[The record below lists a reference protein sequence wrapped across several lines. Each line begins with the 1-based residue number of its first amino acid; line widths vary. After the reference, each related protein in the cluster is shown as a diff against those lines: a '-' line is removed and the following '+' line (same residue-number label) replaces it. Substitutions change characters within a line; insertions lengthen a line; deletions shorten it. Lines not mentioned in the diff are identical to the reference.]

1 MVRLMRRGGLW
12 VVLAVAACASYKPQP
27 IDSVAFKKRAQSR
40 TLGKVEVTAAV
51 LSDEESHAVFGVK
64 LASKRIQPV
73 WLRIE
78 NRDDQPYWVLPVS
91 VDPEYF
97 APLEAAH
104 KARLTWQSAANEAMR
119 KDFDAKAIRLRVDPG
134 EVNEGFVYTNLD
146 KGVKAVNVDLLSRD
160 GIGRLVFVFRIPGL
174 KVDFEEVDF
183 EGIYGADDYV
193 DVDEQGLRKA
203 LKELPRAVLGKPG
216 GKEGDPINLVVVGEG
231 RDVLAALA
239 RRGWDVT
246 ETKYGASVW
255 RTIWAYL
262 FGYRYRYSPISPL
275 YVFGRPQDVGL
286 QKARATIHERNH
298 LRLWLSP
305 YRYQGT
311 DVWVGQISRDI
322 GVKFTFKSPTIA
334 THKIDSDV
342 DETRTYLLQDLLY
355 SGHLAAFGYVEGAEV
370 ASREAPRE
378 NYTGDEYF
386 TDGLRLVVFLRA
398 DETAIEEVRL
408 LEWAR
413 PESR

>member
-1 MVRLMRRGGLW
+1 MRRTQLFW
-12 VVLAVAACASYKPQP
+12 VAVVVAACASYRPQP
-27 IDSVAFKKRAQSR
+27 IESVPFQERAQTQ
-40 TLGKVEVTAAV
+40 TLGKVKVTVAV

-64 LASKRIQPV
+64 LAKKKIQPV

-78 NRDDQPYWVLPVS
+78 NRDDEPHWLLPVS
-91 VDPEYF
+91 VDPDYY

-104 KARLTWQSAANEAMR
+104 KARLTWQGSANEAMR
-119 KDFDAKAIRLRVDPG
+119 VDFDAKAIKLRVDPG
-134 EVNEGFVYTNLD
+134 TVSEGFVYTNLD
-146 KGVKAVNVDLLSRD
+146 KGVKAVNVDLLNET

-174 KVDFEEVDF
+174 NVDFEEVDF
-183 EGIYGADDYV
+183 DGIYDADDYI
-193 DVDEQGLRKA
+193 DVDAKELRKA
-203 LKELPRAVLGKPG
+203 LEALPRAVLGKPG
-216 GKEGDPINLVVVGEG
+216 GREGDPINLVVVGEG
-231 RDVLAALA
+231 RGMLAAFA

-246 ETKYGASVW
+246 ETKHGASVW
-255 RTIWAYL
+255 RTMWAYI

-275 YVFGRPQDVGL
+275 YVFDRPQDVGL

-305 YRYQGT
+305 YRYKET

-342 DETRTYLLQDLLY
+342 DESRTYLLQDLLY
-355 SGHLAAFGYVEGAEV
+355 SGHLSAFTFVKGAEA
-370 ASREAPRE
+370 ASRDEPRE

-386 TDGLRLVVFLRA
+386 TDGLRLVVFLRSG
-398 DETAIEEVRL
+398 ETAIEEVRWL
-408 LEWAR
+408 DWGVQPDR
-413 PESR
+413 

>member
-1 MVRLMRRGGLW
+1 MRRAGLW
-12 VVLAVAACASYKPQP
+12 VVLVVAACASYRPQP
-27 IDSVAFKKRAQSR
+27 IESVPFQERAQTQ
-40 TLGKVEVTAAV
+40 TLGKVKVTAVV
-51 LSDEESHAVFGVK
+51 LSEEESHAVFGVK
-64 LASKRIQPV
+64 LAKKKIQPV

-78 NRDDQPYWVLPVS
+78 NGDDKPHWVLPIS
-91 VDPEYF
+91 VDPDYF

-104 KARLTWQSAANEAMR
+104 KARLTWQGSANEAMR
-119 KDFDAKAIRLRVDPG
+119 EDFDRKAIQLRVDPG
-134 EVNEGFVYTNLD
+134 GVNEGFVYTNLD
-146 KGVKAVNVDLLSRD
+146 KGAKAVNVDLLSRD

-183 EGIYGADDYV
+183 EGVYGADDYV
-193 DVDEQGLRKA
+193 DVDEAGLRKA
-203 LKELPRAVLGKPG
+203 LEALPRAVLGKPG
-216 GKEGDPINLVVVGEG
+216 GREGDPINLVVVGEG
-231 RDVLAALA
+231 LDVLAAFA

-255 RTIWAYL
+255 RTIWAGL

-275 YVFGRPQDVGL
+275 FVFDRPQDLGL
-286 QKARATIHERNH
+286 QKARASIHQRNH

-342 DETRTYLLQDLLY
+342 DESRTYLLQDLLY
-355 SGHLAAFGYVEGAEV
+355 SGHLSAFTYVEGAEA
-370 ASREAPRE
+370 ASRDAPRE

-386 TDGLRLVVFLRA
+386 TDGLRLVAFLRTE
-398 DETAIEEVRL
+398 ETAVSEIRYLDWGVRPD
-408 LEWAR
+408 R
-413 PESR
+413 

>member
-1 MVRLMRRGGLW
+1 
-12 VVLAVAACASYKPQP
+12 VLVLAACASYKPQP
-27 IDSVAFKKRAQSR
+27 IESVPFQERAQTQ
-40 TLGKVEVTAAV
+40 TLGKVKVTAVV

-64 LASKRIQPV
+64 LAKKKIQPV

-78 NRDDQPYWVLPVS
+78 NGDDQPHWVLPIS
-91 VDPEYF
+91 VDPDYY

-104 KARLTWQSAANEAMR
+104 KARLTWQGSANEAMR
-119 KDFDAKAIRLRVDPG
+119 EDFDRKAIKLRVDPG
-134 EVNEGFVYTNLD
+134 RVNEGFVYTNLD
-146 KGVKAVNVDLLSRD
+146 KGAKAVNVDLLSRD
-160 GIGRLVFVFRIPGL
+160 GIGRVVFVFRIPGL

-183 EGIYGADDYV
+183 EGIYGAGDYV
-193 DVDEQGLRKA
+193 DVDEAGLRKV
-203 LKELPRAVLGKPG
+203 LEELPRAVLGKPG
-216 GKEGDPINLVVVGEG
+216 GREGDPINLVFVGEG
-231 RDVLAALA
+231 EEVVAALA

-246 ETKYGASVW
+246 ETKYGASVC
-255 RTIWAYL
+255 RTIWAFV

-275 YVFGRPQDVGL
+275 YVFGRAQDLGL

-342 DETRTYLLQDLLY
+342 DESRTYLLQDLFY
-355 SGHLAAFGYVEGAEV
+355 SGHLGAFGFVTGAEA
-370 ASREAPRE
+370 ASRDAPRE

-386 TDGLRLVVFLRA
+386 TDGLRLVAFLRT
-398 DETAIEEVRL
+398 EKTAVSEIRFLDWGVRPD
-408 LEWAR
+408 R
-413 PESR
+413 

>member
-1 MVRLMRRGGLW
+1 MRRVQQFCG
-12 VVLAVAACASYKPQP
+12 VLVLAACASYKPQP
-27 IDSVAFKKRAQSR
+27 IESVPFQERAQSQ
-40 TLGKVEVTAAV
+40 TLGKVKVTAVV

-64 LASKRIQPV
+64 LAKKKIQPV

-78 NRDDQPYWVLPVS
+78 NGDDKPHWVLPVS
-91 VDPEYF
+91 VDPDYY

-104 KARLTWQSAANEAMR
+104 KARLTWQGSANEAMR
-119 KDFDAKAIRLRVDPG
+119 EDFDRKAIKLRVDPG
-134 EVNEGFVYTNLD
+134 RVNEGFVYTNLD

-160 GIGRLVFVFRIPGL
+160 GMGRLVFVFRIPGL
-174 KVDFEEVDF
+174 NVDFEEVDF
-183 EGIYGADDYV
+183 EGVYGAGDYV

-203 LKELPRAVLGKPG
+203 LEELPRAVLGKPG
-216 GKEGDPINLVVVGEG
+216 GREGDPINLVVVGEG
-231 RDVLAALA
+231 RDVLAAFA

-255 RTIWAYL
+255 RTIWAGL

-275 YVFGRPQDVGL
+275 YVFGRPQDLGL

-305 YRYQGT
+305 YRYRGA

-322 GVKFTFKSPTIA
+322 GVKLTFKSPTIA
-334 THKIDSDV
+334 THRIDSDV
-342 DETRTYLLQDLLY
+342 DESRTYLLQDLFY
-355 SGHLAAFGYVEGAEV
+355 SGHLGAFAFVAGAEP
-370 ASREAPRE
+370 ASRDAPRE

-386 TDGLRLVVFLRA
+386 TDGLRLVVFLRTE
-398 DETAIEEVRL
+398 ETAVSEVRFL
-408 LEWAR
+408 DWGAR
-413 PESR
+413 PDR

>member
-1 MVRLMRRGGLW
+1 
-12 VVLAVAACASYKPQP
+12 LAVIVLAACASYKPQP
-27 IDSVAFKKRAQSR
+27 IESVPFRERSQTQ
-40 TLGKVEVTAAV
+40 TLGKVKVTAVV

-64 LASKRIQPV
+64 LARKKIQPV

-78 NRDDQPYWVLPVS
+78 NGDDKPHWVLPVS
-91 VDPEYF
+91 VDPDYY

-104 KARLTWQSAANEAMR
+104 KARLTWQGSANEAMR
-119 KDFDAKAIRLRVDPG
+119 EDFDRKAIKLRVDPG
-134 EVNEGFVYTNLD
+134 RVNEGFVYTNLD
-146 KGVKAVNVDLLSRD
+146 KGAKAINVDLLSRD
-160 GIGRLVFVFRIPGL
+160 GIGRVVFVFRIPGL

-183 EGIYGADDYV
+183 AGIYGAGDYV
-193 DVDEQGLRKA
+193 DVDEAGLRKA
-203 LKELPRAVLGKPG
+203 LEELPRAVLGKPG
-216 GKEGDPINLVVVGEG
+216 GREGDPINLVLVGEG
-231 RDVLAALA
+231 KDVLAALA

-275 YVFGRPQDVGL
+275 YVFGRAQDVGL

-342 DETRTYLLQDLLY
+342 DESRTYLLQDFFY
-355 SGHLAAFGYVEGAEV
+355 SGHLGAFGYVTGAE
-370 ASREAPRE
+370 AAARDAPRE

-386 TDGLRLVVFLRA
+386 TDGLRLVAFLRTE
-398 DETAIEEVRL
+398 ETAVSEVRFL
-408 LEWAR
+408 DWGVR
-413 PESR
+413 PDR